1 MNYQRR
7 ESNMNEE
14 KLSLTEGVVWKKLIR
29 FAIPI
34 FLGNLFQQ
42 MYNAVDSLVVG
53 NFCGNEA
60 LAAVS
65 SSMSLQ
71 QLFIGFFQGAF
82 IGASVLISRSFGAK
96 DREGMDKA
104 IHTTVVFA
112 LVMGVILTILG
123 VSFTPTILRWMG
135 TPENVMPNSVTYFR
149 IYCMGLLGMVLYNT
163 TNGIFNALG
172 DSKHPLYYLIIS
184 SVTNAVLDVIFV
196 GGLDMGV
203 AGAALATTIGQ
214 FLSAM
219 LGLVH
224 LMSGRF
230 VVQIKLSKLRV
241 YPEVLKQ
248 IITLGL
254 PSGVQNSVNSMANL
268 VVQAN
273 INAFGDLAM
282 GGCGSYSK
290 LQGFVFVPV
299 LSMALALTTYVGQNM
314 GANKPERV
322 KEGIRQGMMIS
333 VTMAEV
339 LGVILF
345 VFAPQLVGLF
355 SRDPAVVAY
364 GIQQAR
370 LETLFYFLLA
380 ITHACA
386 GALRGA
392 GKTLIPM
399 SVILSVWCA
408 FRVIYIEGMVRM
420 IHDIRVVFSAY
431 PVTWAISSVILLW
444 IIKRQNWE
452 QMCQKMT
459 KKLEK

>member
-1 MNYQRR
+1 
-7 ESNMNEE
+7 MNEE
-14 KLSLTEGVVWKKLIR
+14 KMSMTEGVVWKKIIS

-42 MYNAVDSLVVG
+42 LYNAVDSLVVG

-65 SSMSLQ
+65 SSTSLQ
-71 QLFIGFFQGAF
+71 HLFIGFFQGVF
-82 IGASVLISRSFGAK
+82 IGASVLISRCFGAK

-112 LVMGVILTILG
+112 IVMGVILTIVG
-123 VSFTPTILRWMG
+123 VAFTPTILRWMG

-184 SVTNAVLDVIFV
+184 SVTNAVLDLLFV
-196 GGLDMGV
+196 GVFHMGV

-214 FLSAM
+214 FLSAI
-219 LGLVH
+219 LGLIH

-230 VVQIKLSKLRV
+230 VVQIKVSKLRV
-241 YPEVLKQ
+241 YPGVLKQ
-248 IITLGL
+248 IILMGL

-273 INAFGDLAM
+273 INAFGELAM

-299 LSMALALTTYVGQNM
+299 LSMSLALTTYVGQNM

-322 KEGIRQGMMIS
+322 NKGIRQGMLIS
-333 VTMAEV
+333 VVMAEL

-345 VFAPQLVGLF
+345 IFAPQLVGLF
-355 SRDPAVVAY
+355 SQDPAVIAY
-364 GIQQAR
+364 GVQQAR
-370 LETLFYFLLA
+370 LETLFFFLLA
-380 ITHACA
+380 ITHTCA

-399 SVILSVWCA
+399 AVILSVWCA
-408 FRVIYIEGMVRM
+408 FRVAYIECMVR
-420 IHDIRVVFSAY
+420 IIPDIRVVLSAY
-431 PVTWAISSVILLW
+431 PVTWLISSVVLLW
-444 IIKRQNWE
+444 FIKRQNWE
-452 QMCQKMT
+452 ETTLKVA
-459 KKLEK
+459 KGV

>member
-1 MNYQRR
+1 
-7 ESNMNEE
+7 MNEE
-14 KLSLTEGVVWKKLIR
+14 KMLLTEGVVWKKLIR

-34 FLGNLFQQ
+34 LLGNLFQQ
-42 MYNAVDSLVVG
+42 LYNAVDSLVVG

-71 QLFIGFFQGAF
+71 QLFIGFFQGTF

-96 DREGMDKA
+96 DKEGMDKA
-104 IHTTVVFA
+104 IHTTVVFS
-112 LVMGVILTILG
+112 LVIGTILSILG
-123 VSFTPTILRWMG
+123 VVLTPVILGWMG

-149 IYCMGLLGMVLYNT
+149 IYCIGLLGMVLYNT

-172 DSKHPLYYLIIS
+172 DSKHPLYYLMIS
-184 SVTNAVLDVIFV
+184 SATNVVLDLIFV
-196 GGLDMGV
+196 GLLGMGV

-214 FLSAM
+214 VLSAV
-219 LGLVH
+219 LGMIH

-230 VVQIKLSKLRV
+230 VVQIQVSKLRV
-241 YPEVLKQ
+241 YPEILKQ
-248 IITLGL
+248 ILKLGL

-299 LSMALALTTYVGQNM
+299 LSMSLALTTFVGQNM
-314 GANKPERV
+314 GAKKPERV
-322 KEGIRQGMMIS
+322 IKGVRQGMLIS
-333 VTMAEV
+333 VLLAES

-345 VFAPQLVGLF
+345 CFAPWLIGLF
-355 SRDPAVVAY
+355 SKDPAVVAF
-364 GIQQAR
+364 GVQQAR
-370 LETLFYFLLA
+370 LETLFFFLLA
-380 ITHACA
+380 VTHASA

-392 GKTLIPM
+392 GKSLIPM
-399 SVILSVWCA
+399 AVILSVWCA
-408 FRVIYIEGMVRM
+408 FRVVYIESMVR
-420 IHDIRVVFSAY
+420 IIPNIKVVFSAY
-431 PVTWAISSVILLW
+431 PVTWTISSIILLW
-444 IIKRQNWE
+444 FVKKQNWKIADK
-452 QMCQKMT
+452 C
-459 KKLEK
+459 

>member
-1 MNYQRR
+1 
-7 ESNMNEE
+7 MNED
-14 KLSLTEGVVWKKLIR
+14 KMLLTEGVVWKKLIR

-34 FLGNLFQQ
+34 LLGNLFQQ
-42 MYNAVDSLVVG
+42 LYNAVDSLVVG

-71 QLFIGFFQGAF
+71 QLFIGFFQGTF

-96 DREGMDKA
+96 DKEGMDKA
-104 IHTTVVFA
+104 IHTTVVFS
-112 LVMGVILTILG
+112 LVIGTVLSILG
-123 VSFTPTILRWMG
+123 VVLTPVILGWMG

-172 DSKHPLYYLIIS
+172 DSKHPLYYLMIS
-184 SVTNAVLDVIFV
+184 SATNVVLDLIFV
-196 GGLDMGV
+196 GLLGMGV

-214 FLSAM
+214 VLSAV
-219 LGLVH
+219 LGMIH

-230 VVQIKLSKLRV
+230 VVQIKVSKLRV
-241 YPEVLKQ
+241 YPEILKQ
-248 IITLGL
+248 ILKLGL

-273 INAFGDLAM
+273 INAFGELAM

-299 LSMALALTTYVGQNM
+299 LSMSLALTTFVGQNM
-314 GANKPERV
+314 GAKKPERV
-322 KEGIRQGMMIS
+322 IKGVRQGMLIS
-333 VTMAEV
+333 VLLAES

-345 VFAPQLVGLF
+345 CFAPWLIGLF
-355 SRDPAVVAY
+355 SKDPAVVAF
-364 GIQQAR
+364 GVQQAR
-370 LETLFYFLLA
+370 LETLFFFLLA
-380 ITHACA
+380 VTHASA

-392 GKTLIPM
+392 GKSLIPM
-399 SVILSVWCA
+399 AVILSVWCA
-408 FRVIYIEGMVRM
+408 FRVVYIESMVR
-420 IHDIRVVFSAY
+420 IIPNIKVVFSAY
-431 PVTWAISSVILLW
+431 PVTWIISSIILLW
-444 IIKRQNWE
+444 FVKKQNW
-452 QMCQKMT
+452 KIADN
-459 KKLEK
+459 L